1 MSIRVVLVDDQ
12 DLVRAGFAMLLEA
25 RPEFEVVGEAD
36 DGDSALDLLAR
47 VTADVVLMD
56 VRMPRMSGVEATRRL
71 VARPEAPKILML
83 TTYDLDEYAYEALAA
98 GAGGF
103 LLKDT
108 PVDELAAAIR
118 HVHDGDAV
126 VAPSTTRRLIE
137 HVTSGRPSSDRA
149 GHTDS
154 RLERLTPRER
164 EVLQLIARGLSNAE
178 IAAEF
183 VISEGTV
190 KVHVGRIL
198 HKLGLRDR
206 VQAVVLA
213 YETGLVRPS

>member
-1 MSIRVVLVDDQ
+1 MTAQ
-12 DLVRAGFAMLLEA
+12 EAAQGFIAVAVASMA
-25 RPEFEVVGEAD
+25 NAIKRISVQKGHD
-36 DGDSALDLLAR
+36 
-47 VTADVVLMD
+47 VTQYA
-56 VRMPRMSGVEATRRL
+56 
-71 VARPEAPKILML
+71 L
-83 TTYDLDEYAYEALAA
+83 TTF
-98 GAGGF
+98 GGG
-103 LLKDT
+103 LSWSPLERLQLIGQRDPAELHAKPGNQRDQ
-108 PVDELAAAIR
+108 VEQEDELAAAIR

>member
-1 MSIRVVLVDDQ
+1 MRIRVVLVDDQ
-12 DLVRAGFAMLLEA
+12 DLVRAGFAMLLES

-36 DGDSALDLLAR
+36 DGDSALDLLTSVA
-47 VTADVVLMD
+47 ADVVLMD

-71 VARPEAPKILML
+71 VERGDAPKILML

-108 PVDELAAAIR
+108 PLDELTAAIR

-137 HVTSGRPSSDRA
+137 HMTGGRPPSDQA
-149 GHTDS
+149 GRTDS
-154 RLERLTPRER
+154 LERLTHRER
-164 EVLQLIARGLSNAE
+164 EVLELIARGLSNAE